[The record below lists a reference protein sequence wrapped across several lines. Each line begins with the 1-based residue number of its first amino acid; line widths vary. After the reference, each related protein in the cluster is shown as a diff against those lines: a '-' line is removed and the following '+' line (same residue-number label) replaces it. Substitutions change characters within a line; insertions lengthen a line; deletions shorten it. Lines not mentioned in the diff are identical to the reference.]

1 MPSEDV
7 TTPGAEILVRA
18 MRHHRAGE
26 LAAAERDYLEVA
38 ALGYRRLDV
47 LRLLA
52 GLALEAD
59 RLDDA
64 LTRARAVL
72 ELSPEDVP
80 ALQAMG
86 VALQRL
92 ARWNEAADVFAR
104 AAALAPRDV
113 SLQIALAAALQDA
126 GRYDDSLAVLRRAA
140 ATHPDEPLVQLKMRN
155 AVQQLVP
162 AWHVPMM
169 NDAPRNQAFERAIRR
184 AVARHGPK
192 ARVLDIGTGS
202 GLLSLMAVRAGAAA
216 VTGCEVVPAIAAAAH
231 EVVQR
236 NGYGDRIRVLAKRS
250 TELVMGSDVE
260 GPADILVSE
269 ILSSSVLS
277 EYVLPTFEDA
287 IARLLKPGAT
297 IIPQR
302 VTAVGC
308 LAGGPALERMAFV
321 DRIEGF
327 DLSPFGALAPPRLPL
342 NGFFPPW
349 TRLSADIDLLR
360 IDLTQTTHPPLLGN
374 IALPVAQDG
383 LAVGIVQWL
392 RVDLDG
398 ETVFTNPPEM
408 SEGGGWQQVLH
419 TFMQPLRVTAGQQ
432 VTLTVGHDRSSLIV
446 TTPTMRKGDARS

>member
-7 TTPGAEILVRA
+7 TIPGAEILGRA
-18 MRHHRAGE
+18 MRRHRAGE

-38 ALGYRRLDV
+38 ALGYRRIEV

-52 GLALEAD
+52 GLALEAN

-64 LTRARAVL
+64 LARARAVL
-72 ELSPEDVP
+72 ELAPEDVP

-92 ARWNEAADVFAR
+92 ARWNEAADAFAK
-104 AAALAPRDV
+104 AAALAPGDV
-113 SLQIALAAALQDA
+113 SLKIALAAALQDA
-126 GRYDDSLAVLRRAA
+126 GRYDDSLAVLQRAA
-140 ATHPDEPLVQLKMRN
+140 AVHPDEPLVQLKMRN

-184 AVARHGPK
+184 AIARHGPQ

-216 VTGCEVVPAIAAAAH
+216 VTSCEVVPAIAAVAR

-250 TELVMGSDVE
+250 TELVMGRDIE
-260 GPADILVSE
+260 EPADILVSE

-287 IARLLKPGAT
+287 MARLLKPGAT
-297 IIPQR
+297 VIPQC

-308 LAGGPALERMAFV
+308 LAAGPALERMAFV

-327 DLSPFGALAPPRLPL
+327 DLSPFGALASPRLPL

-360 IDLTQTTHPPLLGN
+360 IDLTQATHPPRLDN
-374 IALPVAQDG
+374 VVLPVAQDG
-383 LAVGIVQWL
+383 LAVGIAQWL

-408 SEGGGWQQVLH
+408 SDGGGWQQVLH
-419 TFMQPLRVTAGQQ
+419 TFTQPLRVTAGQR

-446 TTPTMRKGDARS
+446 TPSPVRQGEARS

>member
-1 MPSEDV
+1 
-7 TTPGAEILVRA
+7 

-26 LAAAERDYLEVA
+26 LAAAERDYLQVA
-38 ALGYRRLDV
+38 ALGYRRLEV

-52 GLALEAD
+52 GLAVENN
-59 RLDDA
+59 RLDEA
-64 LTRARAVL
+64 VARARAVL
-72 ELSPEDVP
+72 DLAPEDVP
-80 ALQAMG
+80 ALQALG
-86 VALQRL
+86 VAFQRL
-92 ARWNEAADVFAR
+92 ARWSEAADVFAK
-104 AAALAPRDV
+104 AAALAPHDV
-113 SLQIALAAALQDA
+113 SLRIALAAALQDA
-126 GRYDDSLAVLRRAA
+126 GRYDDSLTVLRQAA
-140 ATHPDEPLVQLKMRN
+140 ATHPNEPLVQLKLRN

-184 AVARHGPK
+184 AIARHGP
-192 ARVLDIGTGS
+192 ATRVLDIGTGS
-202 GLLSLMAVRAGAAA
+202 GLLSLMAARAGAAA
-216 VTGCEVVPAIAAAAH
+216 VTGCEVVPAIAAVAR

-236 NGYGDRIRVLAKRS
+236 NGYADRIRVVAKRS
-250 TELVMGSDVE
+250 TELAVGSDLDE
-260 GPADILVSE
+260 PADVLVSE

-287 IARLLKPGAT
+287 IGRLLKPGAT
-297 IIPQR
+297 IIPQG

-308 LAGGPALERMAFV
+308 LAGGPPLERMAFV

-349 TRLSADIDLLR
+349 TRLSSDRDLLR
-360 IDLTQTTHPPLLGN
+360 IDLTQATHTPQLFD
-374 IALPVAQDG
+374 ITLPVTHDG
-383 LAVGIVQWL
+383 LAVGIAQWL

-419 TFMQPLRVTAGQQ
+419 TFPRPLRVNAGEQLA
-432 VTLTVGHDRSSLIV
+432 LTVGHDRSSLIV
-446 TTPTMRKGDARS
+446 ATPTVHKGDARS